1 MLSARAARWRLSL
14 GCLLALTPATALA
27 VTATASP
34 ASADSVRNAEQWVLN
49 AVDAP
54 AAWPVSQGQ
63 GVVVA
68 VIDSGVKPDV
78 SDLTGSVITGPDYS
92 GVHTPPSNPN
102 WGMHGTWMA
111 SLIAGR
117 LVARAPGRLDRDALV
132 AAIRWAKRV
141 HHAALARSVDVGRGL
156 RVIVF

>member
-68 VIDSGVKPDV
+68 VIDSTGHIR
-78 SDLTGSVITGPDYS
+78 GSVIWDNVPDYTTDSLVGACPTIDNCS
-92 GVHTPPSNPN
+92 GSVIGGFPVS
-102 WGMHGTWMA
+102 G
-111 SLIAGR
+111 
-117 LVARAPGRLDRDALV
+117 APV
-132 AAIRWAKRV
+132 TFTMIRNEP
-141 HHAALARSVDVGRGL
+141 
-156 RVIVF
+156 